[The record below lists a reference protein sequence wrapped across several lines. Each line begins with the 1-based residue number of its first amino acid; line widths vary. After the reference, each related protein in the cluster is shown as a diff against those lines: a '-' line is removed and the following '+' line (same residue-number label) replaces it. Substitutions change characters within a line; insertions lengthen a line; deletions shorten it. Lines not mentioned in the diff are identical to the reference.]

1 MKDVYVTDHKPLP
14 RKVHTLGQS
23 EDELLFKYHQELQ
36 QYNSTKSEFAK
47 TNEKKSKYE
56 RGSLL
61 QLILDP
67 FAGAQRLENGALFY
81 EVLDKE
87 LDPSLNNEEKLRAQF
102 ETLKANMEGASELGE
117 DDMEEL
123 RL

>member
-1 MKDVYVTDHKPLP
+1 MKDVYVTDHKPTP